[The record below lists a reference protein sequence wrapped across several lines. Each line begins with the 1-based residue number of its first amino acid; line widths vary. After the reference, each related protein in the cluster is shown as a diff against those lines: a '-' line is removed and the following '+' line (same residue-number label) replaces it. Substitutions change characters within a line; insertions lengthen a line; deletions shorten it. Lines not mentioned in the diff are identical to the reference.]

1 MIWNPWKKHDDLKTN
16 FDFLFPPH
24 TNLKL
29 KQLLFQVNLD
39 IDWCLFCCNLY
50 KVLNRIDDIIPP
62 GWNPLKIIKLQNS
75 GAGGLILHPLQY
87 FQPRLTKLKMEVSS
101 L

>member
-1 MIWNPWKKHDDLKTN
+1 MIWNPWKKHDDLKTK
-16 FDFLFPPH
+16 FDF
-24 TNLKL
+24 LKL
-29 KQLLFQVNLD
+29 KQLLFQDNLD

-75 GAGGLILHPLQY
+75 GAGDPCSLHAMLHPLQHC
-87 FQPRLTKLKMEVSS
+87 QPRLTKLKMEVSS